1 VVTSYQK
8 EQCLAFVQEVFPKLS
23 YAKACK
29 LFNCSRTK
37 RYYKKRMP
45 EKDTLLKEAINDVI
59 GTSRLGRRKVIV
71 KVQRKYPHIGSSK
84 IRRVYE
90 KEGFSLY
97 KRMKKRRVDN
107 PANPIEV
114 PFRQNVEWAMDF
126 MSDSLASG
134 KKFRTLN
141 IIDQYNRKC
150 LEIAISY
157 SIPSRKV
164 IEILQRTI
172 NEHGKTLGIR
182 TDNGPE
188 FTSCLFQSW
197 LHDNDIEW
205 IKIQKGKP
213 QQNAIIERFN
223 RTNRE
228 DILDAHL
235 FHSLPHVG
243 EVTWP
248 WKEDYNAERPHEAL
262 NYCTPNEYAA

>member
-1 VVTSYQK
+1 MPQK
-8 EQCLAFVQEVFPKLS
+8 DALV
-23 YAKACK
+23 
-29 LFNCSRTK
+29 
-37 RYYKKRMP
+37 
-45 EKDTLLKEAINDVI
+45 KEAIESVI
-59 GTSRLGRRKVIV
+59 GTSRLGRKKVIV
-71 KVQRKYPHIGSSK
+71 KVQKKYPQLGASK

-97 KRMKKRRVDN
+97 KRMKKRRIDN

-114 PFRQNVEWAMDF
+114 PMGSNVEWAMDF
-126 MSDSLASG
+126 MSDSLYNG

-172 NEHGKTLGIR
+172 DEYGKPKGIR

-188 FTSCLFQSW
+188 FTSCLFQNW
-197 LHDNDIEW
+197 LEKNNIEW

-213 QQNAIIERFN
+213 QQNAIVERFN
-223 RTNRE
+223 RTYRE
-228 DILDAHL
+228 DILDANI
-235 FHSLPHVG
+235 FISLNHVYDI
-243 EVTWP
+243 TKP
-248 WKEDYNAERPHEAL
+248 WKDDYNEQRPHEAL

>member
-1 VVTSYQK
+1 MPQK
-8 EQCLAFVQEVFPKLS
+8 DALV
-23 YAKACK
+23 
-29 LFNCSRTK
+29 
-37 RYYKKRMP
+37 
-45 EKDTLLKEAINDVI
+45 KEAIKSVI
-59 GTSRLGRRKVIV
+59 GTSRLGRKKVIV
-71 KVQRKYPHIGSSK
+71 KVQKKYPQLGASK

-97 KRMKKRRVDN
+97 KRMKKRRIDN

-114 PFRQNVEWAMDF
+114 PMGSNVEWAMDF
-126 MSDSLASG
+126 MSDSLYNG

-172 NEHGKTLGIR
+172 DEYGKPKGIR

-188 FTSCLFQSW
+188 FTSCLFQNW
-197 LHDNDIEW
+197 LEKNNIEW

-213 QQNAIIERFN
+213 QQNAIVERFN
-223 RTNRE
+223 RTYRE
-228 DILDAHL
+228 DILDANI
-235 FHSLPHVG
+235 FISLNHVYDI
-243 EVTWP
+243 TKP
-248 WKEDYNAERPHEAL
+248 WKDDYNEQRPHEAL

>member
-1 VVTSYQK
+1 MK
-8 EQCLAFVQEVFPKLS
+8 EVFPELS
-23 YAKACK
+23 YAKTCK

-45 EKDTLLKEAINDVI
+45 EKDAVVKEAIADVI
-59 GTSRLGRRKVIV
+59 GTSRLGRKKVIV
-71 KVQRKYPHIGSSK
+71 KVQKKHPQMGASK

-97 KRMKKRRVDN
+97 KRMKKRRIDN

-114 PFRQNVEWAMDF
+114 PFGPNVEWAMDF
-126 MSDSLASG
+126 MSDSLANG

-157 SIPSRKV
+157 SLPSRKV
-164 IEILQRTI
+164 IDILQRTI
-172 NEHGKTLGIR
+172 DEYGKPLGIR

-188 FTSCLFQSW
+188 FTSCLFQNW
-197 LHDNDIEW
+197 LDKTDIEW

-213 QQNAIIERFN
+213 QQNAIVERFN
-223 RTNRE
+223 RTYRE

-235 FHSLPHVG
+235 FFSLQQVD
-243 EVTWP
+243 EVTRP
-248 WKEDYNAERPHEAL
+248 WKEDYNEERPHEAL
-262 NYCTPNEYAA
+262 AYKTPNEYAA